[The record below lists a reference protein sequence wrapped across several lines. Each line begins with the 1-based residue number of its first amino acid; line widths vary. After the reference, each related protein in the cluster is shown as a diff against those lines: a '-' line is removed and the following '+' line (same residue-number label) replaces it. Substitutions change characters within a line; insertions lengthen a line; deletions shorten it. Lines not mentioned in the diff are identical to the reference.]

1 MKLLFVIVALFLVCM
16 ITQCLLGMGDNL
28 ISALSSNLKNLW
40 DISPLELSAIYSIPY
55 AVGLLACL
63 GTGWLIPCLSIR
75 YLMIS
80 AGMLLFVGLCGM
92 FGALQINIEGLQIAA
107 FTSARVLFQCG
118 YFPMAI
124 SIDYIMS
131 MCYKHYNDKH
141 KRKNEEDQ
149 NAPWYQRLYRS
160 FSLSFGMIGA
170 MQTYS
175 DYGGKMLAD
184 LTLPLLSLDSLRT
197 AMSSMIAVAILLL
210 LCIVAINYF
219 TEAFHVH
226 TGGTHRLNGNG
237 EEEEDVAV
245 DWTEYFRKHYVT
257 FPKAIGILILLNFIW
272 IGSWNAF
279 LMSMP
284 QVWQSLFSL
293 TAFEAP
299 VHVGYGILASCVVGG
314 AFSIL
319 PPSKNI
325 LRLFAFI
332 FGGIAIPTFVG
343 LLLPDFFHYPLALSI
358 LVCCLGSMM
367 NIVIMM
373 LIPFLF
379 RNFDFAMTFVW
390 LEFSRTIG
398 NIIMPVMFG
407 FILTAEQGA
416 TLCVVVFGTLA
427 SFGFLIYCVLMR
439 MAIHNVQIAARA
451 ASQDVSLPMDALV
464 DHYES
469 ASDLSSSG
477 EPYTPRFVTV

>member
-1 MKLLFVIVALFLVCM
+1 MKILFVIVMLFVVCM

-28 ISALSSNLKNLW
+28 ISALSSNLKSLW

-55 AVGLLACL
+55 AIGLLACL

-75 YLMIS
+75 YLMIL
-80 AGMLLFVGLCGM
+80 AGTFLFVGLCGM
-92 FGALQINIEGLQIAA
+92 FAAMQIGIEGVQIAM
-107 FTSARVLFQCG
+107 FTAARVLFQCG
-118 YFPMAI
+118 YFPMSI
-124 SIDYIMS
+124 GIDYIMS
-131 MCYKHYNDKH
+131 MCYKHYNEKH
-141 KRKNEEDQ
+141 SKQNEENQ

-184 LTLPLLSLDSLRT
+184 LTLPLLSLDSLKT
-197 AMSSMIAVAILLL
+197 AMSSMVAVAILLL

-219 TEAFHVH
+219 TEAFHIH
-226 TGGTHRLNGNG
+226 TGGTHRMSQEGV
-237 EEEEDVAV
+237 EEEDMSV

-257 FPKAIGILILLNFIW
+257 FPKAIGVLILLNFIW
-272 IGSWNAF
+272 VGSWNAF

-284 QVWQSLFSL
+284 QVWKSLFSL

-299 VHVGYGILASCVVGG
+299 VYVGYGILASCIVGG

-319 PPSKNI
+319 PPSPNI
-325 LRLFAFI
+325 LRLFAFM
-332 FGGIAIPTFVG
+332 FGGIAVPTFVG
-343 LLLPDFFHYPLALSI
+343 LLLPDVFHYPLMLSI
-358 LVCCLGSMM
+358 MVCCIGSMM

-398 NIIMPVMFG
+398 SIIMPVAFG
-407 FILTAEQGA
+407 FILTADQGA
-416 TLCVVVFGTLA
+416 ILCVVFFATLVAFGY
-427 SFGFLIYCVLMR
+427 LIYCILMR
-439 MAIHNVQIAARA
+439 MAIQNIQIASRA
-451 ASQDVSLPMDALV
+451 ASQDVSLPIEALV
-464 DHYES
+464 DYYES
-469 ASDLSSSG
+469 ASDLSSSD
-477 EPYTPRFVTV
+477 PSTPRFRTV